1 MKINFSK
8 KHKDKILYY
17 INEYLKINSE
27 YKTYIDRTNSLQE
40 ELNILMDKLKSTES
54 NLQTIRDDEN
64 KYISELHAIYG
75 EFTLN
80 DLWES
85 IN

>member
-1 MKINFSK
+1 MKINFNK
-8 KHKDKILYY
+8 EHKDKIIYY
-17 INEYLKINSE
+17 INEYHKINDE
-27 YKTYIDRTNSLQE
+27 YRIYNDKMNVLQE
-40 ELNILMDKLKSTES
+40 ELNILMDKIKSTET
-54 NLQTIRDDEN
+54 NLQTIRDDEK
-64 KYISELHAIYG
+64 KYISELHTIYG